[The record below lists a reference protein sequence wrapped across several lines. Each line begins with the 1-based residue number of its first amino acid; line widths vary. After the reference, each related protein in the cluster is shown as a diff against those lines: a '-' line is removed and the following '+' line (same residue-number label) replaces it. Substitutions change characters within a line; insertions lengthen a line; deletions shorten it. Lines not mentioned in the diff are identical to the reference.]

1 MTYALVTRLMEATM
15 ARVRLFDVHR
25 TWEDYLG
32 MLLGVVIVMT
42 PLFTGHG
49 DDTMI
54 TMNAGI
60 VGIAVFSLA
69 AFELMDLR
77 RWEESLELLFGLWL
91 MASPFVF
98 GYAGGGEMLMI
109 WHLAIGGIVVLLAT
123 LELWQ
128 DWTKSDRDLA
138 AHGH

>member
-1 MTYALVTRLMEATM
+1 
-15 ARVRLFDVHR
+15 
-25 TWEDYLG
+25 
-32 MLLGVVIVMT
+32 
-42 PLFTGHG
+42 
-49 DDTMI
+49 
-54 TMNAGI
+54 
-60 VGIAVFSLA
+60 
-69 AFELMDLR
+69 
-77 RWEESLELLFGLWL
+77 

-109 WHLAIGGIVVLLAT
+109 WHLAVGGIVVLLAI

>member
-1 MTYALVTRLMEATM
+1 
-15 ARVRLFDVHR
+15 
-25 TWEDYLG
+25 
-32 MLLGVVIVMT
+32 
-42 PLFTGHG
+42 
-49 DDTMI
+49 
-54 TMNAGI
+54 
-60 VGIAVFSLA
+60 
-69 AFELMDLR
+69 MDLR

-98 GYAGGGEMLMI
+98 GYAGGSEMLMI
-109 WHLAIGGIVVLLAT
+109 WHLAIGGIVVLLAI

>member
-1 MTYALVTRLMEATM
+1 M
-15 ARVRLFDVHR
+15 AHVKFFDVHR

-32 MLLGVVIVMT
+32 MILGVVIVMT

-49 DDTMI
+49 DDTAI
-54 TMNAGI
+54 TMNAG
-60 VGIAVFSLA
+60 VFGVAIFCLA
-69 AFELMDLR
+69 AFELVDLR
-77 RWEESLELLFGLWL
+77 RWEEGLELLCGAWL

-98 GYAGGGEMLMI
+98 GYAGSGMLVF
-109 WHLAIGGIVVLLAT
+109 WHLAIGGLVVLLAI

-128 DWTKSDRDLA
+128 DWTSSDRDLA